1 MQKIPGEIKLSPF
14 FVVYFNWHYTLF
26 LFALR
31 RLLVGVIHKDLGDTG
46 GLTYAEGVAEQID
59 LSG

>member
-31 RLLVGVIHKDLGDTG
+31 RLLVGVVRNPKVYFKNGMFL
-46 GLTYAEGVAEQID
+46 L
-59 LSG
+59 

>member
-31 RLLVGVIHKDLGDTG
+31 RLLVGVIENLRSSD
-46 GLTYAEGVAEQID
+46 
-59 LSG
+59 